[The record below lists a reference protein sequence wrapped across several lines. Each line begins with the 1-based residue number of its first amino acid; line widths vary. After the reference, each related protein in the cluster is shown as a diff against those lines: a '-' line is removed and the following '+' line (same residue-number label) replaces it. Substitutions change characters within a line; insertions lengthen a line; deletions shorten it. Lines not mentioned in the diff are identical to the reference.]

1 MKKLMAILTA
11 SAMLLALA
19 SCGEEP
25 AETSSAAAPTT
36 APIVTPTVTP
46 TTAPVISVDPV
57 SSEPETPTA
66 QNVALSGK
74 AEDNG
79 CALYSEA
86 MSADLLIDGD
96 TATEAWQP
104 STWNADGDYV
114 IITFAEAAKIDCVVI
129 TGEAATFK
137 AMAEGGYKLY
147 TKNGE
152 KWKEVKDAESD
163 YVEGVD
169 TVTFAEAIETDGI
182 KVVLLDTN
190 GYEDGKIKYAPK
202 LNEIEVYEAIEET
215 PAEESVEETAE

>member
-19 SCGEEP
+19 SCGEETP

-46 TTAPVISVDPV
+46 TTAPVISIDPV

-79 CALYSEA
+79 CALYAEA

-104 STWNADGDYV
+104 KNWNEGDYV

-129 TGEAATFK
+129 VGESGTFK
-137 AMAEGGYKLY
+137 ALAEGGYKLY
-147 TKNGE
+147 TKNGS

-163 YVEGVD
+163 YVEGTD
-169 TVTFAEAIETDGI
+169 TVTFAEAIETEGI
-182 KVVLLDTN
+182 KVELLDSN
-190 GYEDGKIKYAPK
+190 YYEDGKIKYAPK
-202 LNEIEVYEAIEET
+202 LYEIEVYEAIEET